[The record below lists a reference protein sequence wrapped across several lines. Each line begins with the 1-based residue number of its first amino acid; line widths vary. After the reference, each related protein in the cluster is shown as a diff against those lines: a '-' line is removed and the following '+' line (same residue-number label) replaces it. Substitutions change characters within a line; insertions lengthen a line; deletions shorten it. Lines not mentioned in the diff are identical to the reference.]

1 MIRKITIAGTDYTAD
16 TTSLTDCRVT
26 IKDGNISVSPDLET
40 VTPGAEFEAAFY
52 GRERIN
58 IISAPEDFNYS
69 IGKLEYGPGE
79 SPLTEAKAK
88 KLAEIAA
95 ARYAEE
101 TGGITFS
108 GMAIDTSR
116 ESQGLI
122 TGAALQATIDPAY
135 MCRWKTA
142 GRFVWLNAENVI
154 AVAVAVREHVQ
165 GCFDKEAGLTSVIGS
180 AETVEDVEAAA
191 WNT

>member
-1 MIRKITIAGTDYTAD
+1 MIRKITLNGTVYTAN
-16 TTSLTDCRVT
+16 TATLTNCRVT
-26 IKDGNISVSPDLET
+26 IKDGAISVSPDLDA

-52 GRERIN
+52 GRERVN
-58 IISAPEDFNYS
+58 IISAPEDYD

-95 ARYAEE
+95 ARYAGE

-116 ESQGLI
+116 ESRSLI
-122 TGAALQATIDPAY
+122 TGAAVQAITDPAY
-135 MCRWKTA
+135 SCRWKTA
-142 GRFVWLNAENVI
+142 GGFAELDAKTIVDM
-154 AVAVAVREHVQ
+154 AVAVREHVQ
-165 GCFDKEAGLTSVIGS
+165 GCFDREAELTSVIMN
-180 AETVEDVEAAA
+180 AETVEDAEAAA